1 MNEGRKNNVLQEL
14 TNALAIL
21 LPLAQV
27 TFIYLPDSLK
37 GLFLQQET
45 FLAIS
50 LVTLLMSYVSLIAYK
65 ARPWFVFVLPIHKK
79 QMQKYTD
86 WQSKIYQTTN
96 EISQISN
103 DYSQRSRVNKLR
115 RELDKLYAKNVK
127 EPYKINSENRV
138 GVLLT
143 LLFVNSLAF
152 LIIGLSSAEGFWR
165 TFQSL
170 NYFFIIILSV
180 LILVIYRDSSDNN
193 KRYSENL
200 RLSSDKAIQLAINA
214 NCFGL
219 PPQVTFIS
227 THGGAGI
234 DNNFVRV
241 EYKDE
246 EYEICTNNEAT
257 KLIYCFKLSK
267 QNVGA

>member
-14 TNALAIL
+14 TNLLAVL
-21 LPLAQV
+21 LPVAQV
-27 TFIYLPDSLK
+27 AFIYLPDSLK
-37 GLFLQQET
+37 GLFLLQET
-45 FLAIS
+45 FLAVS

-65 ARPWFVFVLPIHKK
+65 AKPWFVFVLPIHKK
-79 QMQKYTD
+79 KMQKYND
-86 WQSKIYQTTN
+86 WQNEIYQTTN

-103 DYSQRSRVNKLR
+103 EHSQQNRVTELRSK
-115 RELDKLYAKNVK
+115 LDKLFRKNIRQ
-127 EPYKINSENRV
+127 PYKIDLENRI
-138 GVLLT
+138 GVLLS
-143 LLFVNSLAF
+143 LLFVNALAF
-152 LIIGLSSAEGFWR
+152 LIIGLSNVEGFWR
-165 TFQSL
+165 IIQSL

-193 KRYSENL
+193 KKYSENL
-200 RLSSDKAIQLAINA
+200 RLSSDRAIQLAIKA

-241 EYKDE
+241 EFKNE
-246 EYEICTNNEAT
+246 QYEICTNSEAS
-257 KLIYCFKLSK
+257 KLVYCLKLPE
-267 QNVGA
+267 QNGKG